1 MSLSCFLQS
10 QKLWGMS
17 CDFRGRAA
25 VLAAQLCWTDSRP
38 KVSGL
43 PWSYVGSTPIQGSLQ
58 ARKKEG
64 IIHVVGASAPALCVC
79 LVVMGEGERASRS
92 IRQGSSFHPSLPL
105 DLINGH
111 WLAVPLDE
119 ACIIYLG

>member
-1 MSLSCFLQS
+1 M
-10 QKLWGMS
+10 
-17 CDFRGRAA
+17 
-25 VLAAQLCWTDSRP
+25 
-38 KVSGL
+38 
-43 PWSYVGSTPIQGSLQ
+43 GSTPIQGSLQ

-92 IRQGSSFHPSLPL
+92 TRQGSSFHPSLPL